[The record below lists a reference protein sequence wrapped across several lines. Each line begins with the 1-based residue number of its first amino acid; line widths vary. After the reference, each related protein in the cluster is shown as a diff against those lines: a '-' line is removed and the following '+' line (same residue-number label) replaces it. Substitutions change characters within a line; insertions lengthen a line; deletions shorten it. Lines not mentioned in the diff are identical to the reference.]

1 MTDVEV
7 EFSKGTLLD
16 CGLGSTLL
24 ILRELMQSAFLCVA
38 KLSKYLFCSN
48 FLDKISARPICK
60 PFLTGQVVKP
70 CMALIGVLNQRFGAI
85 KQNINTERGRHL
97 LSYSLETKLCQYAQI
112 SPFA

>member
-7 EFSKGTLLD
+7 EFCKGTLLD

-70 CMALIGVLNQRFGAI
+70 CMALIGVLNLRFGAI
-85 KQNINTERGRHL
+85 NQNITPSVWLEILKYQNWYKVGI
-97 LSYSLETKLCQYAQI
+97 LSHK
-112 SPFA
+112 FF